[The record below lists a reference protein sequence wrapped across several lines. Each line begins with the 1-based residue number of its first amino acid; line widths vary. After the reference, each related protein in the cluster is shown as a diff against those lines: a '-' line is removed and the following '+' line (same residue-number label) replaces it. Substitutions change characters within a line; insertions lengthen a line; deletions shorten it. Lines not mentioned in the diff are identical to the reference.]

1 MNSWLTHRSRQEFV
15 LCIEIATDAPNTYS
29 ILCLNPTASNMSYEN
44 DSQISP
50 AHSAEAGGDVATRPS
65 PSHQTRAL
73 RWWPAALLLLLVAF
87 LKYLPRMMETPG
99 LPILMLGFMGPSVV
113 CFAILGW
120 WVFASRASIGE
131 KLIGSLAVIF
141 IAVLSIGLLHP
152 SMGGLGPMIFA
163 IPSGVSLFAIA
174 LIILANQPS
183 VRLVVAI
190 VAAAVGFGY
199 WDLLQS
205 EGVNGQFESALLW
218 RWEPNA
224 EQKYLKSREMAQAN
238 DADSSASAAKDV
250 KINLATAKWSSFRGP
265 SRDGKQYGVAI
276 NSDWQTT
283 PPKEVWKTR
292 IGPGWSSFA
301 VAADRLFTQEQR
313 RDKEAVVCMDAKTGK
328 TIWSFEYP
336 SRFSEPIAGAGPRAT
351 PTIADEGLFALG
363 ADGIL
368 VCLDPVAGT
377 EKWRKDIKVDADRTP
392 PMWGFS
398 ASPLVT
404 SGLVIVHAGGKDDKG
419 VLAYDAKTGD
429 LRWAVPSGDH
439 SYSSPQLATFDSKS
453 GVLMS
458 SNSGLQF
465 LNVADG
471 ETLWKHDWIVENYRA
486 IQPLVLGNSVLLG
499 TSLGAGTRRI
509 TVRLDGEQWK
519 IDEDWTSRDMKPD
532 FNDFVEHQGY
542 LYGFDGNI
550 FACVDVKTGKRMWKK
565 GRYGSGQVL
574 MLCDANQLLV
584 TSEAGEIVL
593 LDANPKEITEVARVQ
608 AIQGK
613 TWNHPVLVGNML
625 FMRNAEEAACF
636 ELPQK

>member
-1 MNSWLTHRSRQEFV
+1 MSIENSSET
-15 LCIEIATDAPNTYS
+15 
-29 ILCLNPTASNMSYEN
+29 
-44 DSQISP
+44 SP
-50 AHSAEAGGDVATRPS
+50 AHGANPSGDGKPVAMEKHQPS
-65 PSHQTRAL
+65 AL
-73 RWWPAALLLLLVAF
+73 RWWPAAVLLLLIAF
-87 LKYLPRMMETPG
+87 LKYLPRMMESPG
-99 LPILMLGFMGPSVV
+99 LPVLMLGFMGPAAI
-113 CFAILGW
+113 CFVILGW
-120 WVFASRASIGE
+120 WVFASRATVGE
-131 KLIGSLAVIF
+131 KLIGTLAVIV
-141 IAVLSIGLLHP
+141 IAILSIGGLHP
-152 SMGGLGPMIFA
+152 SMMGLGPMIFV
-163 IPSGVSLFAIA
+163 IPTGVSLFAIA
-174 LIILANQPS
+174 LIILANKPS
-183 VRLVVAI
+183 VRL
-190 VAAAVGFGY
+190 AAALVASTLGFGY

-205 EGVNGQFESALLW
+205 EGVNGQFESAMLW

-224 EQKYLKSREMAQAN
+224 EQRYLSESE
-238 DADSSASAAKDV
+238 SSARGNSNDVVATSNDV

-265 SRDGKQYGVAI
+265 ARDGKQYGAAI
-276 NSDWQTT
+276 NSDWKSN
-283 PPKEVWKTR
+283 PPKEIWKTR
-292 IGPGWSSFA
+292 IGPAWSSFVFA
-301 VAADRLFTQEQR
+301 SDRLFTQEQR
-313 RDKEAVVCMDAKTGK
+313 RDKEAVVCLDANTGK

-368 VCLDPVAGT
+368 VSIDPVLGT
-377 EKWRKDIKVDADRTP
+377 ERWRKDLKTDAGRTP

-404 SGLVIVHAGGKDDKG
+404 NGFVIVHAGGAGDKG
-419 VLAYDAKTGD
+419 VLAYDAKSGD
-429 LRWAVPSGDH
+429 LKWSVPSGDH
-439 SYSSPQLATFDSKS
+439 SYSSAQLATFDSKS

-458 SNSGLQF
+458 TNYGLQF
-465 LNVADG
+465 LNAVDG
-471 ETLWKHDWIVENYRA
+471 STIWEHEWKVDNYRA
-486 IQPLVLGNSVLLG
+486 IQPLVLGNSILLG

-509 TVRLDGEQWK
+509 SVRLDGEQWK

-550 FACVDVKTGKRMWKK
+550 FACIDVKTGKRMWKK

-613 TWNHPVLVGNML
+613 TWNHPVLLGNKL
-625 FMRNAEEAACF
+625 FVRNAEEAACF
-636 ELPQK
+636 ELPTK